1 MRSATAR
8 FELSRAVGKGGVVND
23 FLLGIFCA
31 GVICIEDSLDLHLLK
46 ERVKRIFYH
55 SYDNYLQHAYPYD
68 ELRPL
73 TCDGQDTWGSFSLT
87 LVDSLDTLV
96 VLGNYTEFRRAV
108 ELLLKNLDP
117 NKNVNVSVFE
127 TNIRVVGGLLSAHLL
142 AKKAGM
148 DTEPGWP
155 CHGRLLDLAERFA
168 SRILPAFNTPSGMP
182 YGTVN
187 LALGGVPL
195 HETPVTCVATIGT
208 CILEFGALSRLTGDL
223 RYEKAA
229 LRALRALWAHRSH
242 LGLIGNHIN
251 VLTGEWVGSEATIGA
266 GVDSYFEYLLK
277 GAIMFRMPELDAM
290 FRDYRQIIRKHM
302 KFGSWHYMVSMK
314 QGSVTS
320 PLFQSLES
328 FWPGVLALA
337 GDIEEAKESLLQYHQ
352 VWKKYGFL
360 PEMYDINSGKPVSGR
375 AAYPLRPEFIESVL
389 HLYRATRDPYLL
401 EVGVD
406 VLTSI
411 ESQARTGCGYATV
424 ADVRTH
430 ALEDRMESFFLAET
444 TKYLYLLFDTDNF
457 LHTLPSEERDQSL
470 HSVSPSPAWASSEQ
484 QCEPESGGYIF
495 NTEAHPLDSG
505 LIHCCSI
512 QRVQSLDATAHLTAQ
527 LPELDLNLTTLGDAG
542 VVDDRDDNFPDNPD
556 GREEPLPGPAAGR
569 KVLEAKLV
577 EEVDK
582 TFVKLLTPGLKW
594 DGSSFAVPRGEYRSV
609 NTMAVEVGS
618 DEWLTSLWQD
628 LSGLLMLL
636 PSEEKYPP
644 GYVPALM
651 RRSPP
656 LMTCPNIPFSVHLK
670 SFQDL
675 DTLDLR

>member
-1 MRSATAR
+1 MKL
-8 FELSRAVGKGGVVND
+8 LSFYWLYSV
-23 FLLGIFCA
+23 LYA
-31 GVICIEDSLDLHLLK
+31 GVICTEQSLDLQSLK

-87 LVDSLDTLV
+87 LVDTLDTLV

-108 ELLLKNLDP
+108 ELLLENLDP

-142 AKKAGM
+142 AKRAGM
-148 DTEPGWP
+148 YTEPGWP

-168 SRILPAFNTPSGMP
+168 SKILPAFSTPSGMP

-195 HETPVTCVATIGT
+195 KETPVTCVATIGT

-277 GAIMFRMPELDAM
+277 GAIMFRLPELDAM
-290 FRDYRQIIRKHM
+290 FRDYREIIRKHM

-320 PLFQSLES
+320 PLFQSLEA

-360 PEMYDINSGKPVSGR
+360 PEMYDINSGRPVSGR
-375 AAYPLRPEFIESVL
+375 AAYPLRPEFIESVM

-411 ESQARTGCGYATV
+411 ESQARTGCGFATV
-424 ADVRTH
+424 SDVRTH
-430 ALEDRMESFFLAET
+430 SLEDRMESFFLAET
-444 TKYLYLLFDTDNF
+444 IKYLYLLFDTENF
-457 LHTLPSEERDQSL
+457 LHTVPSEERD
-470 HSVSPSPAWASSEQ
+470 HSIHSTSPPPTWASSEQ

-495 NTEAHPLDSG
+495 NTEAHPFDSG

-512 QRVQSLDATAHLTAQ
+512 QRVQALDATAHLTVQ
-527 LPELDLNLTTLGDAG
+527 LSELDLNLTSLSSHADAG
-542 VVDDRDDNFPDNPD
+542 TVNDESDGTADDQGDVD
-556 GREEPLPGPAAGR
+556 EALPGPAAGR
-569 KVLEAKLV
+569 KVLEAKLM

-582 TFVKLLTPGLKW
+582 TFIKLLSPGLKW
-594 DGSSFAVPRGEYRSV
+594 DGSSFEVPREWRQSG

-618 DEWLTSLWQD
+618 DEWLSSLWQD
-628 LSGLLMLL
+628 MSGLLMLS
-636 PSEEKYPP
+636 PSEDKYPT
-644 GYVPALM
+644 GYVPPLM

-656 LMTCPNIPFSVHLK
+656 LLTCPNIPFSVHLK

-675 DTLDLR
+675 DTVDLR